1 MSVFGVDSRVI
12 YKEQMKKTV
21 VLLSILFFLPVFS
34 NLFAQTKPQRPK
46 VGLVLSGG
54 GAKGMAHIGVIKAM
68 EEAGLYP
75 DYITGTSMGS
85 IIGALYAI
93 GYSADEIKEIA
104 LGIKWEDVLTNDIPL
119 DKVAFE
125 EKAFYG
131 RYFIELPIKN
141 KKIGLP
147 QGLIEGQELTM
158 FLNNVTRPAHGITDF
173 HKLPIP
179 FECVAADIETGKS
192 VVLKNGSLP
201 LAMRASM
208 SIPTFFTPTL
218 IDSTLYVDGG
228 LLRNFPVQEA
238 LNMGADIII
247 GVFVS
252 SDLDKKEDLTNMV
265 SILSQSAFVF
275 SAHDSNEQ
283 TKLVDIYIAPDLKG
297 YSTGSF
303 WDGAAI
309 IAQGEKAGND
319 FEEVFKHLA
328 DSLDKFGP
336 VRVPVKLSVNNDFS
350 FNTIR
355 IEGNE
360 KVPDE
365 LILGKLRIAEKTAI
379 DINEL
384 EKRID
389 LLYGTL
395 YFSKI
400 LYTIDEENNE
410 LIINV
415 KEAPPGS
422 IKIAAHY
429 DTDNKAG
436 ITLNLTS
443 RNFLLPSS
451 RFIMEYDLAQNPRLD
466 LNYFKYL
473 GKKQNMAVVLNA
485 GWLNYEIPSY
495 WAENED
501 DQNQTDDG
509 LSSLFQD
516 NSINVSVALQGTY
529 RSNVTFGAKLEYINH
544 SISPIVSDSI
554 NSIGIK
560 FVLDKLATKD
570 WGTQVYLRSNTL
582 NKPFFATK
590 GVKADLRAGYL
601 FDRNF
606 FFKIKGNDFK
616 TSDNVNGEVEAN
628 TTPAHLVYGV
638 FNLQVAVPIRKK
650 LSFLYG
656 LSLKMSNGTTNLE
669 DFPFRTFIGGERPV
683 GVVVYNYE
691 ATSAK
696 RFDIL
701 NVATASAALQ
711 WEFYKNIYFTAKT
724 DYLESQYPMKWIDKD
739 MLIEDI
745 GAYPRRLGFS
755 GKLSYNSMIGPI
767 SLGVGKDQYLKG
779 VHVFFGFGYYLK
791 Q

>member
-1 MSVFGVDSRVI
+1 
-12 YKEQMKKTV
+12 MKNACIIIIIF
-21 VLLSILFFLPVFS
+21 LSAAFS
-34 NLFAQTKPQRPK
+34 NSYAQTNTQRPK

-104 LGIKWEDVLTNDIPL
+104 LEIKWENVLTNDIPL
-119 DKVAFE
+119 DKVAIE

-131 RYFIELPIKN
+131 RYFIELPIQN

-158 FLNNVTRPAHGITDF
+158 FLNKITRPAHGITDF
-173 HKLPIP
+173 HNLPIP
-179 FECVAADIETGKS
+179 FECVAADIEKGES
-192 VVLKNGSLP
+192 VVLKSGSLP

-238 LNMGADIII
+238 IDMGADIII

-252 SDLDKKEDLTNMV
+252 SDLDKKEDLTSMV

-283 TKLVDIYIAPDLKG
+283 TKLVDVYIEPDLKG

-309 IAQGEKAGND
+309 IEQGEKAGQE
-319 FEEVFKHLA
+319 FMTIFKHLA

-336 VRVPVKLSVNNDFS
+336 VRVPKKLPVTYNYV
-350 FNTIR
+350 FNSIN
-355 IEGNE
+355 IVGNT

-365 LILGKLRIAEKTAI
+365 LILGKLRIAENETI
-379 DINEL
+379 DIDEL
-384 EKRID
+384 EKRIN

-400 LYTIDEENNE
+400 AYAINHDNKILTIS
-410 LIINV
+410 V

-422 IKIAAHY
+422 IKLAAHY
-429 DTDNKAG
+429 DTDNSAG
-436 ITLNLTS
+436 ITVNITS

-451 RFIMEYDLAQNPRLD
+451 RFIFEYDLAQNPRMD

-473 GKKQNMAVVLNA
+473 GKKQNMAIVLNSI
-485 GWLNYEIPSY
+485 WLKYELPSY
-495 WAENED
+495 SDESNNES
-501 DQNQTDDG
+501 NKSKSG
-509 LSSLFQD
+509 LNSIFKD
-516 NSINVSVALQGTY
+516 NSLDMSLAFQGTY
-529 RSNVTFGAKLEYINH
+529 RSNVTFGVKLNYLNH
-544 SISPIVSDSI
+544 SITSVVTDSI
-554 NSIGIK
+554 QLGGVAFS
-560 FVLDKLATKD
+560 LDKFTTKD
-570 WGTQVYLRSNTL
+570 WGVQFYINSNTL
-582 NKPFFATK
+582 NKPFFATVGTK
-590 GVKADLRAGYL
+590 TEFMLGYSY
-601 FDRNF
+601 DRNANLRLNSDSLGDVNSDSNPDGLLSAS
-606 FFKIKGNDFK
+606 FKLKSVIPVTERISFMYKL
-616 TSDNVNGEVEAN
+616 T
-628 TTPAHLVYGV
+628 L
-638 FNLQVAVPIRKK
+638 K
-650 LSFLYG
+650 LSNAE
-656 LSLKMSNGTTNLE
+656 SKLE
-669 DFPFRTFIGGERPV
+669 DFPYNTFIGGERPIGWSV
-683 GVVVYNYE
+683 ISYE
-691 ATSAK
+691 ATTSK
-696 RFDIL
+696 RFDVVNL
-701 NVATASAALQ
+701 ATMSAGFQ
-711 WEFYKNIYFTAKT
+711 WTIRKDIYFTGNV
-724 DYLESQYPMKWIDKD
+724 DYLESEYPMKWIDTS
-739 MLIEDI
+739 IYTSDI
-745 GAYPRRLGFS
+745 GAYPRRFGFS
-755 GKLSYNSMIGPI
+755 GKLSYSSIIGPI
-767 SLGVGKDQYLKG
+767 TVGIGKDQYLKG
-779 VHVFFGFGYYLK
+779 VHGFFGFGYYLK

>member
-1 MSVFGVDSRVI
+1 
-12 YKEQMKKTV
+12 MKKIALISI
-21 VLLSILFFLPVFS
+21 VLVFS
-34 NLFAQTKPQRPK
+34 LAVSNLLAQTKAQRPK

-93 GYSADEIKEIA
+93 GYSADEIKELSLA
-104 LGIKWEDVLTNDIPL
+104 IKWEDVLTNDIPL

-125 EKAFYG
+125 EKSFYG
-131 RYFIELPIKN
+131 RYFIELPIQN

-158 FLNNVTRPAHGITDF
+158 LLNKITRPAHGITDF

-179 FECVAADIETGKS
+179 FECIAADIETGKA
-192 VVLKNGSLP
+192 VVLKSGSLA

-208 SIPTFFTPTL
+208 SIPTFFTPTT

-228 LLRNFPVQEA
+228 LIRNFPVQEA
-238 LNMGADIII
+238 IDMGADIII

-252 SDLDKKEDLTNMV
+252 SDLAKKEDLTNMV
-265 SILSQSAFVF
+265 SILAQSAFVF

-283 TKLVDIYIAPDLKG
+283 TKLVDIYIEPDLTG
-297 YSTGSF
+297 YSTASF

-309 IAQGEKAGND
+309 IKKGEEAGEKFAA
-319 FEEVFKHLA
+319 VFKQLA

-336 VRVPVKLSVNNDFS
+336 VRVPKKLPVNNDYS
-350 FNTIR
+350 FKTIS
-355 IEGNE
+355 IKGNE

-365 LILGKLRIAEKTAI
+365 LIIGKLRIAENTPINI
-379 DINEL
+379 DEL
-384 EKRID
+384 EKRIN

-395 YFSKI
+395 YFSKV
-400 LYTIDEENNE
+400 LYSIDEVNSE
-410 LIINV
+410 LNIIV
-415 KEAPPGS
+415 KEAPKNS
-422 IKIAAHY
+422 IKVAAHY
-429 DTDNKAG
+429 DSDNKAG
-436 ITLNLTS
+436 INLNLTS

-451 RFIMEYDLAQNPRLD
+451 RFIMEYDLAQNPRVD
-466 LNYFKYL
+466 INYFKYL

-485 GWLNYEIPSY
+485 AWLKYDLPSY
-495 WAENED
+495 WSENKEEK
-501 DQNQTDDG
+501 NQSDNE

-516 NSINVSVALQGTY
+516 NSINLSVALQGTY
-529 RSNVTFGAKLEYINH
+529 RSNVTFGAKLEYLNH

-560 FVLDKLATKD
+560 FVLDKLSTKD

-590 GVKADLRAGYL
+590 GIRTDLRAGYL

-606 FFKIKGNDFK
+606 LFKIKGNDFK
-616 TSDNVNGEVEAN
+616 DVDNPTGEIEAS
-628 TTPAHLVYGV
+628 TTPEYLLYGT
-638 FNLQVAVPIRKK
+638 FNLQVAVPIFKK
-650 LSFLYG
+650 ITFLYG
-656 LSLKMSNGTTNLE
+656 LSLRLSNGTTNLE

-683 GVVVYNYE
+683 GTVVYRYE
-691 ATSAK
+691 ATPAK

-701 NVATASAALQ
+701 NVATATAALQ
-711 WEFYKNIYFTAKT
+711 WEFHKDIYLTVKA
-724 DYLESQYPMKWIDKD
+724 DYLESQYPMKWIDKS
-739 MLIEDI
+739 MLIENI
-745 GAYPRRLGFS
+745 GAFPRRLGFS
-755 GKLSYNSMIGPI
+755 GKLSYDSMIGPI
-767 SLGVGKDQYLKG
+767 SIGIGKDQYLSG
-779 VHVFFGFGYYLK
+779 VHGFFGFGYYLK

>member
-1 MSVFGVDSRVI
+1 
-12 YKEQMKKTV
+12 MKKTV
-21 VLLSILFFLPVFS
+21 VLLFILFFLSALS
-34 NLFAQTKPQRPK
+34 NLFAQTKPPRPK

-104 LGIKWEDVLTNDIPL
+104 LGIKWSDVLTNDIPL

-125 EKAFYG
+125 EKSFYG
-131 RYFIELPIKN
+131 RYFIELPIQN

-158 FLNNVTRPAHGITDF
+158 LLNRITRPAHGITDF

-179 FECVAADIETGKS
+179 FECVAADIETGEA
-192 VVLKNGSLP
+192 VVLKSGSLP

-208 SIPTFFTPTL
+208 SIPTFFTPTT

-238 LNMGADIII
+238 LDMGADIII

-252 SDLDKKEDLTNMV
+252 SDLDKKEDLTSMV

-283 TKLVDIYIAPDLKG
+283 TKLVDIYIEPDLKG
-297 YSTGSF
+297 YSTASF
-303 WDGAAI
+303 WDGEAI
-309 IAQGEKAGND
+309 VKQGEKAGQD
-319 FEEVFKHLA
+319 FAEVFKQLA
-328 DSLDKFGP
+328 DSLDKFGS
-336 VRVPVKLSVNNDFS
+336 VRVPKKLPVNNNYT
-350 FNTIR
+350 FNSIK
-355 IEGNE
+355 IEGN
-360 KVPDE
+360 KRVPDE
-365 LILGKLRIAEKTAI
+365 LILGKLRIAANEPLNI
-379 DINEL
+379 EEL
-384 EKRID
+384 EKRIN

-395 YFSKI
+395 YFSKV
-400 LYTIDEENNE
+400 LYSIDDATNE
-410 LIINV
+410 LRIIV
-415 KEAPPGS
+415 KEAPKNSLKVG
-422 IKIAAHY
+422 AHY

-436 ITLNLTS
+436 ININLTS

-473 GKKQNMAVVLNA
+473 GKKQNMAVVLNGA
-485 GWLNYEIPSY
+485 WLKYELPSY
-495 WAENED
+495 WNENEEGK
-501 DQNQTDDG
+501 NNSTGG

-516 NSINVSVALQGTY
+516 NSLNVSLALQGTY
-529 RSNVTFGAKLEYINH
+529 RSNITFGAKIEYINH
-544 SISPIVSDSI
+544 SISPLVSDSI
-554 NSIGIK
+554 AAQGFK
-560 FVLDKLATKD
+560 FVLEKFATRD

-590 GVKADLRAGYL
+590 GIKADVRAGYL

-606 FFKIKGNDFK
+606 FFKIKGG
-616 TSDNVNGEVEAN
+616 SGIGEVEAN
-628 TTPAHLVYGV
+628 TTPEYLLYGA
-638 FNLQVAVPIRKK
+638 FNLQVATPISSK
-650 LSFLYG
+650 LTLLYG

-683 GVVVYNYE
+683 GAIVYNYE
-691 ATSAK
+691 ATPAK

-701 NVATASAALQ
+701 NVATASIAFQ

-724 DYLESQYPMKWIDKD
+724 DYLESQYPMKWIDRN
-739 MLIEDI
+739 MLIENI

-755 GKLSYNSMIGPI
+755 GKLSYDSMIGPI
-767 SLGVGKDQYLKG
+767 SLGIGKDQYLKG
-779 VHVFFGFGYYLK
+779 VHGFFGFGYYLK
-791 Q
+791 N

>member
-1 MSVFGVDSRVI
+1 
-12 YKEQMKKTV
+12 MKKTV
-21 VLLSILFFLPVFS
+21 LISIILVFS
-34 NLFAQTKPQRPK
+34 SVTYSLFAQQKTERPK

-104 LGIKWEDVLTNDIPL
+104 LDIKWENILTNDIPL

-125 EKAFYG
+125 EKSFYG

-173 HKLPIP
+173 HKLAIP
-179 FECVAADIETGKS
+179 FECVAADIETGKA
-192 VVLKNGSLP
+192 VVLKSGSLP

-208 SIPTFFTPTL
+208 SIPTFFTPTT

-238 LNMGADIII
+238 LDMGADIII

-252 SDLDKKEDLTNMV
+252 SDLDKKEDLTSMV

-283 TKLVDIYIAPDLKG
+283 TKLVDIYIEPDLKG

-319 FEEVFKHLA
+319 FARVFKHLA
-328 DSLDKFGP
+328 DSLDKFGLVKIP
-336 VRVPVKLSVNNDFS
+336 EKLSVNDEFV

-365 LILGKLRIAEKTAI
+365 LILGKLRIAENKSI

-384 EKRID
+384 EKRIN

-400 LYTIDEENNE
+400 LYKIDEANKE
-410 LIINV
+410 LVISV
-415 KEAPPGS
+415 KESSPGS

-436 ITLNLTS
+436 ININLTS

-451 RFIMEYDLAQNPRLD
+451 RFIFEYDLAQNPRLD

-485 GWLNYEIPSY
+485 AWLKYDIPSY
-495 WAENED
+495 WSENNEE
-501 DQNQTDDG
+501 NNSSGSG
-509 LSSLFQD
+509 LNSLFQD
-516 NSINVSVALQGTY
+516 NSLNASVALQGTY
-529 RSNVTFGAKLEYINH
+529 RSNLTFGARLEYINH
-544 SISPIVSDSI
+544 SISPVVSDSI
-554 NSIGIK
+554 ASSGIK
-560 FVLDKLATKD
+560 FILDKFTTKD
-570 WGTQVYLRSNTL
+570 WGVQAYLRSNTL
-582 NKPFFATK
+582 NKPFFATRGIK
-590 GVKADLRAGYL
+590 TDVRVGYL
-601 FDRNF
+601 FDRDF
-606 FFKIKGNDFK
+606 YFKIKGNGI
-616 TSDNVNGEVEAN
+616 GEVEVN
-628 TTPAHLVYGV
+628 TTPEYLVYGA
-638 FNLQVAVPIRKK
+638 FSLQIAVPVLEK
-650 LSFLYG
+650 LTFLYG
-656 LSLKMSNGTTNLE
+656 LSLKMSNGTANLE
-669 DFPFRTFIGGERPV
+669 DFPFRTLIGGERPV
-683 GVVVYNYE
+683 GSVVNSYE
-691 ATSAK
+691 ATPAK

-711 WEFYKNIYFTAKT
+711 WEFYKDIYFTAKA
-724 DYLESQYPMKWIDKD
+724 DYLESQYPMKWIDND
-739 MLIEDI
+739 ILIENI
-745 GAYPRRLGFS
+745 GAFPRRLGFS
-755 GKLSYNSMIGPI
+755 SKLSYDSMIGPI
-767 SLGVGKDQYLKG
+767 SLGIGKDQYLTG
-779 VHVFFGFGYYLK
+779 VHGFFGFGYYIK

>member
-1 MSVFGVDSRVI
+1 
-12 YKEQMKKTV
+12 MKKTV
-21 VLLSILFFLPVFS
+21 VFLFALIFLSIFS
-34 NLFAQTKPQRPK
+34 NLFAQIEPSRPK

-104 LGIKWEDVLTNDIPL
+104 LGIKWENVLTNDIPL

-125 EKAFYG
+125 EKSFYG

-158 FLNNVTRPAHGITDF
+158 LLNRITRPAHGITDF

-179 FECVAADIETGKS
+179 FECVAADIETGES
-192 VVLKNGSLP
+192 VVLKSGSLP

-208 SIPTFFTPTL
+208 SIPTFFTPTT
-218 IDSTLYVDGG
+218 IDSTLFVDGG

-238 LNMGADIII
+238 LDMGADIII

-252 SDLDKKEDLTNMV
+252 SDLDKKEDLTSMV

-275 SAHDSNEQ
+275 SAHDSDKQ
-283 TKLVDIYIAPDLKG
+283 TKLVDIYIEPDLKD

-303 WDGAAI
+303 WDGEAI
-309 IAQGEKAGND
+309 IKQGEKAGQD
-319 FEEVFKHLA
+319 FAEVFKHLA

-336 VRVPVKLSVNNDFS
+336 VRVPKKLLVNDEFI

-365 LILGKLRIAEKTAI
+365 LILGKLRIAENELI

-384 EKRID
+384 EKRIS

-400 LYTIDEENNE
+400 LYKIDHSNEE
-410 LIINV
+410 LIIIV
-415 KEAPPGS
+415 KEASPGS
-422 IKIAAHY
+422 IKVAAHY
-429 DTDNKAG
+429 DSDNKAG
-436 ITLNLTS
+436 ININLTS

-451 RFIMEYDLAQNPRLD
+451 RFILEFDLAQNPRLD

-485 GWLNYEIPSY
+485 AWLKYDIPSY
-495 WAENED
+495 WNED
-501 DQNQTDDG
+501 NESKNSSG
-509 LSSLFQD
+509 NGINSLFQD
-516 NSINVSVALQGTY
+516 NSLNVSVALQGTY
-529 RSNVTFGAKLEYINH
+529 RSNVTFGAKFEYINH
-544 SISPIVSDSI
+544 SISSIVSDSI
-554 NSIGIK
+554 TSDEAS
-560 FVLDKLATKD
+560 FVLDKFATKD

-582 NKPFFATK
+582 NKPFFPTK
-590 GVKADLRAGYL
+590 GVRADLRAGYL
-601 FDRNF
+601 FDRDF
-606 FFKIKGNDFK
+606 FLKIKSNDLK
-616 TSDNVNGEVEAN
+616 TSDNENGEAEVN
-628 TTPAHLVYGV
+628 TTPEYVVYGV
-638 FNLQVAVPIRKK
+638 FKLQAAIPILEK
-650 LSFLYG
+650 LTLLYG
-656 LSLKMSNGTTNLE
+656 LSVRMSNGNANLE
-669 DFPFRTFIGGERPV
+669 NFPFRTFVGGERPV
-683 GVVVYNYE
+683 ASVVYSYE
-691 ATSAK
+691 ATPAK
-696 RFDIL
+696 RFDVL
-701 NVATASAALQ
+701 NMATASIAFQ
-711 WEFYKNIYFTAKT
+711 WEFYKDLYFNAKV

-739 MLIEDI
+739 MLIENI

-767 SLGVGKDQYLKG
+767 SLGVGKDQYLNG
-779 VHVFFGFGYYLK
+779 VNVFFGFGYYLK